1 MVNRCNI
8 LTPEE
13 IAALSREQ
21 ILRII
26 AACEHIIVRHEEHD
40 KEDGL
45 MIMDDGRA
53 VLLSGPWG
61 VASEQAGAAREAA
74 ETAWNIENE
83 RLQRTIENNK
93 KAAETAWNIEYER
106 LQREIENNNAR
117 YQRALADVRRASDEM
132 MKDVAEK
139 EQLALADI
147 QKAYREMG
155 VGTADAQ

>member
-1 MVNRCNI
+1 MMNRCNI

-45 MIMDDGRA
+45 MIMDDGLA
-53 VLLSGPWG
+53 VTLSGPWG
-61 VASEQAGAAREAA
+61 AASEQAGAAREAA
-74 ETAWNIENE
+74 KTAWNIENE
-83 RLQRTIENNK
+83 RLQR
-93 KAAETAWNIEYER
+93 A
-106 LQREIENNNAR
+106 IENNNAR
-117 YQRALADVRRASDEM
+117 YQCALADVSRASDEM
-132 MKDVAEK
+132 MKDAEDK
-139 EQLALADI
+139 KQLALAEI

-155 VGTADAQ
+155 METEDEQ

>member
-45 MIMDDGRA
+45 MIMDDWLA
-53 VLLSGPWG
+53 VTLSGPWG
-61 VASEQAGAAREAA
+61 AASEQARAASEAA
-74 ETAWNIENE
+74 KTAWNIENE
-83 RLQRTIENNK
+83 RLQR
-93 KAAETAWNIEYER
+93 A
-106 LQREIENNNAR
+106 IENNNAR
-117 YQRALADVRRASDEM
+117 YQRALADVNRASDEM
-132 MKDVAEK
+132 MKDAE
-139 EQLALADI
+139 ELALPEI

-155 VGTADAQ
+155 METADQR